1 MGEQEDIKPVDEQRG
16 DSVDAP
22 VLHREDDEGESG
34 LREDLAALIDGAT
47 PSEIAPHLENEDAA
61 DAADALEA
69 MEPGTTA
76 EVLHRMENEA
86 AAEALA
92 NMALPLAVS
101 ALEDLRPAEGAALL
115 ELMADDDAAD
125 LLQELPDDT
134 TRSLLARMEPKR
146 AADLGKLV
154 LYDPQTAGGLMTTD
168 IRVVREDLTIG
179 QALERLKHRSLRD
192 DQYDIYVVDR
202 DKKLT
207 GTISLHTLVVVD
219 DAEPVASWTER
230 DIDTLHTG
238 LDQEEVARLF
248 DRYDYITMPVVDD
261 EGRVMGMV
269 TIDDIIDILREEQT
283 EDAYKQVGA
292 GVGEAVYSDVRTKLK
307 GRFPWLVLNLLTAQA
322 GSAAILIF
330 HDMLVLV
337 PVVAVI
343 YPVIANQAGNA
354 GQQSLAVTLR
364 GIVLGEIRP
373 ERVTPLILRELS
385 YSVLSGLGIGIIFG
399 LAVSGVALM
408 GVGGGFTWEIGVVA
422 GMAMM
427 GALSVSC
434 VVGTLIP
441 LALDK
446 FGFDPATASS
456 IFLTM
461 MTDALSYL
469 TFLGLVFLMQGWLVA
484 AVA

>member
-1 MGEQEDIKPVDEQRG
+1 MPDEPDRRLEGGGEEAGEITSREGQMEEVAAMIEA
-16 DSVDAP
+16 DAP
-22 VLHREDDEGESG
+22 
-34 LREDLAALIDGAT
+34 
-47 PSEIAPHLENEDAA
+47 PSELAPRLQEQDAA
-61 DAADALEA
+61 DAADALES
-69 MEPGTTA
+69 MDSGESA
-76 EVLHRMENEA
+76 EVLHEMENA
-86 AAEALA
+86 SAAEALA

-101 ALEDLRPAEGAALL
+101 ALVDLEPAEGAALL
-115 ELMADDDAAD
+115 SLMADDDAVD
-125 LLQELPDDT
+125 LLQELPDDEK
-134 TRSLLARMEPKR
+134 RVLLAHMVPKR
-146 AADLGKLV
+146 AAELGKLA
-154 LYDPQTAGGLMTTD
+154 LYDPETAGGLMTTD

-179 QALERLKHRSLRD
+179 EALDRLKRRSLRE
-192 DQYDIYVVDR
+192 DQYDIYCVDV
-202 DKKLT
+202 DKRLT
-207 GTISLHTLVVVD
+207 GTISLHVLVAVD
-219 DAEPVASWTER
+219 DSERVADWMER
-230 DIDTLHTG
+230 DLDTLYTG

-261 EGRVMGMV
+261 EQRVMGMV

-292 GVGEAVYSDVRTKLK
+292 GVGEAVYSDVRTKLR

-330 HDMLVLV
+330 RDMIELV

-373 ERVTPLILRELS
+373 ERVTPLIIKEMA
-385 YSVLSGLGIGIIFG
+385 YSVLSGLGIGVIFG
-399 LAVSGVALM
+399 AAIAAIALA

-422 GMAMM
+422 GLAMM

-441 LALDK
+441 LGLDR
-446 FGFDPATASS
+446 FGADPATASS

-461 MTDALSYL
+461 LTDALSYL
-469 TFLGLVFLMQGWLVA
+469 TFLGLVFALQGWLT
-484 AVA
+484 